1 MITPDT
7 RGKKGDIPLRHHC
20 NMFYETMHRLSIN
33 EYSVTDQAAPIA
45 PVGINLHQKSRLLEI
60 AFSDGF
66 SFNYPCEYLRIS
78 TDKSTEVHDKKQVD
92 FQGIEP
98 CDTEAL
104 QINFDDGYTCT
115 CSWGTLHDLGVNYEN
130 RWQAYLQQLEDNGL
144 QRGGKPDGKVSIKVL
159 YFIQLAVVSGRD
171 DEDLDIPA
179 SVTNVA
185 SLLAW
190 LRKRGDDW
198 NEAFNEER
206 VQVTVN
212 KHFAEPFTLI
222 EGGDEVA
229 IVPRP

>member
-1 MITPDT
+1 MITLDT
-7 RGKKGDIPLRHHC
+7 RGKKGGIPLRHHR
-20 NMFYETMHRLSIN
+20 NRFYETINRLLII
-33 EYSVTDQAAPIA
+33 EYNVTDQAAPIA

-66 SFNYPCEYLRIS
+66 SFNYPCEYLRVS
-78 TDKSTEVHDKKQVD
+78 TDQSTAVHGKKQID

-98 CDTEAL
+98 RDTEAL
-104 QINFDDGYTCT
+104 QIKFNDGYSCT
-115 CSWGTLHDLGVNYEN
+115 CSWDTLHDLGVSYEE
-130 RWQAYLQQLEDNGL
+130 RWQAYLKQLEDNGL
-144 QRGGKPDGKVSIKVL
+144 QRGNKPDGKVSIKVL

-198 NEAFNEER
+198 NEAFTEER

-212 KHFAEPFTLI
+212 KHFAETFTLI

>member
-1 MITPDT
+1 
-7 RGKKGDIPLRHHC
+7 
-20 NMFYETMHRLSIN
+20 
-33 EYSVTDQAAPIA
+33 
-45 PVGINLHQKSRLLEI
+45 LLEI

-66 SFNYPCEYLRIS
+66 SFNYPCEYLRVS
-78 TDKSTEVHDKKQVD
+78 TDQSAAVHAKKQVD

-98 CDTEAL
+98 CDTKAL
-104 QINFDDGYTCT
+104 QINFDDGYSCT
-115 CSWGTLHDLGVNYEN
+115 CSWDTLHDLGVSYEE
-130 RWQAYLQQLEDNGL
+130 RWQAYLQQLQDNGL
-144 QRGGKPDGKVSIKVL
+144 QRGGKSDGKVSIKVL

-198 NEAFNEER
+198 NEAFTEER

-212 KHFAEPFTLI
+212 KHFAETFTLI

>member
-1 MITPDT
+1 MRQYAGFQIT
-7 RGKKGDIPLRHHC
+7 
-20 NMFYETMHRLSIN
+20 
-33 EYSVTDQAAPIA
+33 EYNVTDQAAPIA
-45 PVGINLHQKSRLLEI
+45 PTGINLHQKSRLLEI

-66 SFNYPCEYLRIS
+66 SFNYPCEYLRVS
-78 TDKSTEVHDKKQVD
+78 TDQGAPVQGKKQVD
-92 FQGIEP
+92 FQAIEP
-98 CDTEAL
+98 RDTEAL
-104 QINFDDGYTCT
+104 QIDFNDGYSCT
-115 CSWGTLHDLGVNYEN
+115 CSWDNLHDLGVNYEN

-144 QRGGKPDGKVSIKVL
+144 ERGVKPDGKVAIKVL
-159 YFIQLAVVSGRD
+159 YFIKLAIISGKD
-171 DEDLDIPA
+171 DEDLNIPA

-198 NEAFNEER
+198 NEAFTEER

>member
-1 MITPDT
+1 MRQCAQLQITE
-7 RGKKGDIPLRHHC
+7 C
-20 NMFYETMHRLSIN
+20 N
-33 EYSVTDQAAPIA
+33 VTDQAT
-45 PVGINLHQKSRLLEI
+45 PVVPTGINLHQKSRLLEI

-78 TDKSTEVHDKKQVD
+78 TDQGTPVHGKKQVD
-92 FQGIEP
+92 FQAIEP
-98 CDTEAL
+98 QDTEAL
-104 QINFDDGYTCT
+104 QINFNDGYSCT
-115 CSWGTLHDLGVNYEN
+115 CSWDSLHDLGVNYKN
-130 RWQAYLQQLEDNGL
+130 RWQSYLQQLEDNGL
-144 QRGGKPDGKVSIKVL
+144 KRGDETDGKVAIKVL
-159 YFIQLAVVSGRD
+159 YFIKLAIISGKD
-171 DEDLDIPA
+171 EEDLDIPA
-179 SVTNVA
+179 SVTDVA

-198 NEAFNEER
+198 KEAFAEER